1 MKTIIYTSALALILG
16 IASVQASET
25 VERAF
30 TNLPKELHGE
40 VNKHLTALSVQ
51 KQFENPRTFT
61 NDINA
66 FLDYMKKAAELHV
79 DKVGPVTLVAYHGGV
94 PTDKLVPYFSMI
106 NELNL
111 SVYSGIDTN
120 KVRILMQAALK
131 ENAQIKVK
139 IDAYFMNTWTT
150 PGTKIKMPSIQVDD
164 QKVLLQEFSGHLTF
178 GDV

>member
-1 MKTIIYTSALALILG
+1 
-16 IASVQASET
+16 
-25 VERAF
+25 
-30 TNLPKELHGE
+30 
-40 VNKHLTALSVQ
+40 
-51 KQFENPRTFT
+51 
-61 NDINA
+61 
-66 FLDYMKKAAELHV
+66 MKKAAELHV

-131 ENAQIKVK
+131 ESKQIKVK
-139 IDAYFMNTWTT
+139 IDAYFMNTWTD
-150 PGTKIKMPSIQVDD
+150 PGKKIKMPSIQVED